1 MPFYGPY
8 PKENPCE
15 LDLSVV
21 SFLPGLALMKTGHC
35 FGINAHTFLFQV
47 GNPIVCIYSTVA
59 ILGESGCGRNRAAER
74 IGRVQGNCKKW
85 VRINCRLCEGSLGAR
100 PQKFHAPE
108 ACSGG
113 F

>member
-74 IGRVQGNCKKW
+74 IGRAQGNYKKW
-85 VRINCRLCEGSLGAR
+85 FRNYRSCEGSLGAH
-100 PQKFHAPE
+100 PQKIHAPE